1 MMFRGQLLY
10 FKYNKLYNLIKLS
23 SCIYTSNYICYICIV
38 YNGTSVCIFKNTTE
52 KRGISMEKD
61 KTIEHVVVK
70 KDAFNDHENMKKE
83 IKIMID
89 APIKDKHIKHVYFFL
104 KKVLKLSEYT

>member
-1 MMFRGQLLY
+1 
-10 FKYNKLYNLIKLS
+10 
-23 SCIYTSNYICYICIV
+23 
-38 YNGTSVCIFKNTTE
+38 
-52 KRGISMEKD
+52 MEKD